1 MESKIETLRSRALG
15 LALGTVG
22 LTALAALVFPGEVSR
37 LAPLALIL
45 PFVTMGVLEAMVDA
59 SRRSGNGAAH

>member
-1 MESKIETLRSRALG
+1 MLTTIESLRARALG

-22 LTALAALVFPGEVSR
+22 LTALAALVFPGEASR

-45 PFVTMGVLEAMVDA
+45 PFITMGALEVMVDA
-59 SRRSGNGAAH
+59 SSRRARH